1 MNIYILLKWNYSILG
16 WVEVAWTN
24 GTSNS
29 YRMGADGKFDLRVV
43 ETGPSTD
50 SSGEPSSSARS
61 DKGQYEEGPSI
72 EEAEVESL
80 EKRQE
85 ESSSTSQSDEV
96 SSMALVEAVRVEEIP
111 DEGVFTSE
119 DVIETLGNTL
129 VVLETTDSTEIVPC
143 ADEPKETVGEV
154 QEITE
159 EEGVVTEPLNSV
171 TETASS
177 SKTASVN
184 ISVAETARR

>member
-1 MNIYILLKWNYSILG
+1 
-16 WVEVAWTN
+16 
-24 GTSNS
+24 
-29 YRMGADGKFDLRVV
+29 
-43 ETGPSTD
+43 
-50 SSGEPSSSARS
+50 
-61 DKGQYEEGPSI
+61 
-72 EEAEVESL
+72 
-80 EKRQE
+80 
-85 ESSSTSQSDEV
+85 
-96 SSMALVEAVRVEEIP
+96 MALVEAVRVEEIP

-129 VVLETTDSTEIVPC
+129 VVLETTDSTEIVPS

>member
-129 VVLETTDSTEIVPC
+129 VVLETTDSTEIVPS
-143 ADEPKETVGEV
+143 ADEPKETVGDV

>member
-96 SSMALVEAVRVEEIP
+96 SRMALVEAVRVEEIP

-129 VVLETTDSTEIVPC
+129 VVLETTDSTEIVPS
-143 ADEPKETVGEV
+143 ADKPKETVGEV

-177 SKTASVN
+177 SKAASVN

>member
-1 MNIYILLKWNYSILG
+1 MKWNYSILG

-129 VVLETTDSTEIVPC
+129 VVLETTDSTEIVPS

>member
-1 MNIYILLKWNYSILG
+1 MNIYILLKWNHSILG

-43 ETGPSTD
+43 ETGLSTEA
-50 SSGEPSSSARS
+50 SGEPSSSARS

-85 ESSSTSQSDEV
+85 ESSLTSQSDEV

-119 DVIETLGNTL
+119 DVIETSGNTL
-129 VVLETTDSTEIVPC
+129 VVLETTDSTEIVPS
-143 ADEPKETVGEV
+143 ADEPKESVGVV

>member
-1 MNIYILLKWNYSILG
+1 MNIYILLKWNYSIVG

-96 SSMALVEAVRVEEIP
+96 SSMALVETVRVEEIP

-129 VVLETTDSTEIVPC
+129 VVLETTDSTEIVPS
-143 ADEPKETVGEV
+143 ADKPKETVGEV

>member
-50 SSGEPSSSARS
+50 SSGEPLSSARS

-129 VVLETTDSTEIVPC
+129 VVLETTDNTEIVPS

>member
-129 VVLETTDSTEIVPC
+129 VVLETTDSAEIVPS